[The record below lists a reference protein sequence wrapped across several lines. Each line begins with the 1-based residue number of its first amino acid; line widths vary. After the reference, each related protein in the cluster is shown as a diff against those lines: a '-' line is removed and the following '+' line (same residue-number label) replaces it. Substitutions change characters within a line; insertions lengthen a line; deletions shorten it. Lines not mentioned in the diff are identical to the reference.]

1 MSDFYIF
8 LDVDGVLN
16 RAGTCDLLWNIIP
29 KPTKE
34 RTPDGFIGVE
44 QKYIGV
50 LRAVVD
56 RLSEKGYD
64 VHIILS
70 STWKRELT
78 TDECNSSEEEKKSC
92 ILYNKSG
99 ADVCYLM
106 DNLAEQDLYI
116 EDKTPDLQFGSWKR
130 GDEILR
136 WLSKHQ
142 ISEASDNY
150 LVFDDNEFDFTEHEV
165 LAAHV
170 LMTGT
175 IAQVE
180 HLDDGYYT
188 DISDDICNF
197 INENYRGLLNGKEK
211 VNDDYERDE

>member
-1 MSDFYIF
+1 MNNFYIF

-16 RAGTCDLLWNIIP
+16 RAGTCGLWNILP
-29 KPTKE
+29 EPTKE

-44 QKYIGV
+44 QRYISV
-50 LRAVVD
+50 LRAVYD
-56 RLSEKGYD
+56 RISEKGYD

-70 STWKRELT
+70 SDWKREFV
-78 TDECNSSEEEKKSC
+78 TDTYDE
-92 ILYNKSG
+92 SG

-116 EDKTPDLQFGSWKR
+116 EDKTPDSQFGSWKR

-136 WLSKHQ
+136 WLSRHQ

-150 LVFDDNEFDFTEHEV
+150 LVFDDNEFDFAEHEV

-180 HLDDGYYT
+180 HLNDDYYT

-197 INENYRGLLNGKEK
+197 INENCRGLLTGKEK
-211 VNDDYERDE
+211 VNDDYERE

>member
-1 MSDFYIF
+1 MNNFYIF

-16 RAGTCDLLWNIIP
+16 RAGTCGLWNILP
-29 KPTKE
+29 EPTKE

-44 QKYIGV
+44 QRYISV
-50 LRAVVD
+50 LRAVYD
-56 RLSEKGYD
+56 RISEKGYD

-70 STWKRELT
+70 SDWKRELV
-78 TDECNSSEEEKKSC
+78 TDT
-92 ILYNKSG
+92 YNESG

-116 EDKTPDLQFGSWKR
+116 EDKTPDSQFGSWKR

-136 WLSKHQ
+136 WLSRHQ

-150 LVFDDNEFDFTEHEV
+150 LVFDDNEFDFAEHEV

-180 HLDDGYYT
+180 HLNDDYYT

-197 INENYRGLLNGKEK
+197 INENYRGLLTGKEK
-211 VNDDYERDE
+211 INDDYERE

>member
-1 MSDFYIF
+1 MNNFYIF

-16 RAGTCDLLWNIIP
+16 RAGTCGLWNILP

-44 QKYIGV
+44 QKYISI
-50 LRAVVD
+50 LRAVYD
-56 RLSEKGYD
+56 RISEKGYD

-70 STWKRELT
+70 SDWKRELT

-106 DNLAEQDLYI
+106 DNLAEQDLHI

-150 LVFDDNEFDFTEHEV
+150 LIFDDNEFDFTEHEV

-180 HLDDGYYT
+180 HLDDDYYT
-188 DISDDICNF
+188 DISEDICNF